1 MGMLEKILGDLNEAQ
16 RAAVTATEGYVRVV
30 AGAGTGKTKTLSR
43 RFVYLAE
50 GLGISPAA
58 ILCVTFTNQ
67 AAAEMKRRIRALLP
81 GRDLGYICTFH
92 SFAVTLLREDCH
104 VVQYPETF
112 TVLDNQDKEDILKGV
127 FADLGVTSRQLT
139 VKDASDYIAEYKG
152 GHDYVPT
159 LIDPDPGKLLRT
171 AETAKDLSQKVLW
184 RYLYETRKTFGLDFD
199 DLIYFALHI
208 LRTDAP
214 SREKWQDRL
223 EYILVDE
230 YQDIDKDEYALS
242 EILAGKHHN
251 LFVVGDPDQTI
262 YTFRGADVRFI
273 LDFAAVHP
281 EGQTIYLRENYRS
294 LPPVLTAA
302 NALIAH
308 NRNRLEKELI
318 PVLRGGSKP
327 LYDHAKT
334 PEAEA
339 AWVTER
345 IRERLEAGDDPGS
358 VAILYRAHH
367 QSRSFE
373 EALIRAKVPYTLY
386 NGVEFYHR
394 KEIKDVLCY
403 LRMIFAGDDLSFLR
417 TVNEPRRS
425 MGKKRIAFLREQAV
439 HLDLSLYDTLKRC
452 LDLPIFHGTGAAQYI
467 RLIEELRA
475 CWRGMKLTDLLSRL
489 LAESG
494 YEEYLR
500 LCGAQDRL
508 DNLSELKQSIFDYE
522 TGAGEEVTLGDYLDL
537 AALFTD
543 LDRQEKAR
551 SVRLMT
557 VHAAK
562 GLEFD
567 TVFLV
572 GFNEGSFPSRKV
584 LTPEGLEEERRLCY
598 VAYTRAGK
606 RLYLSDTEGPL
617 GAGSLRL
624 PSRFLF
630 DTGLENIDCTEP
642 LDPSLL
648 LPDALPLPPLTGDFR
663 FRPGD
668 RVKHPILGAGTVEA
682 LDPDKNAYLIR
693 FDQLN
698 TARSISAAMEM
709 QPL

>member
-1 MGMLEKILGDLNEAQ
+1 MLEKILGDLNEEQ

-50 GLGISPAA
+50 ALGISPAG

-112 TVLDNQDKEDILKGV
+112 TVLDNQDKEDIIKGI
-127 FADLGVTSRQLT
+127 FEDLGVTSRDLT
-139 VKDASDYIAEYKG
+139 VKDASDFIAEYKG

-159 LIDPDPGKLLRT
+159 LIDPDLRKLSGLEAAATELR
-171 AETAKDLSQKVLW
+171 KKVLF

-208 LRTDAP
+208 LRQDAGT
-214 SREKWQDRL
+214 REKWQDRL
-223 EYILVDE
+223 EYIMVDE

-242 EILAGKHHN
+242 EILAGKHGN

-262 YTFRGADVRFI
+262 YTFRGADVGFI
-273 LDFAAVHP
+273 LDFEARHP
-281 EGQTIYLRENYRS
+281 GCRTVTLTKNYRS
-294 LPPVLTAA
+294 LPPVLAAA
-302 NALIAH
+302 NALISH
-308 NRNRLEKELI
+308 NQNRLKKDLS
-318 PVLRGGSKP
+318 PTRSGGDRP
-327 LYDHAKT
+327 LYYRAPT

-339 AWVTER
+339 KWVTEV
-345 IRERLEAGDDPGS
+345 IGKLLENGEEPGS
-358 VAILYRAHH
+358 IALLYRAHH
-367 QSRSFE
+367 QSRAFE
-373 EALIRAKVPYTLY
+373 EALIQAKIPYTLY

-394 KEIKDVLCY
+394 KEIKDVLAY
-403 LRMIFAGDDLSFLR
+403 LRMVYAGDDLSFLR

-425 MGKKRIAFLREQAV
+425 MGKKRIAFLRGQAV
-439 HLDLSLYDTLKRC
+439 HAGRSLYDTLKAS
-452 LDLPIFHGTGAAQYI
+452 LALPLFQGTKAAGYVA
-467 RLIEELRA
+467 LIEELRG
-475 CWRGMKLTDLLSRL
+475 CWRGMKLTDLLTRL
-489 LAESG
+489 LHESG

-522 TGAGEEVTLGDYLDL
+522 VSAGEEVTLGEYLDL

-543 LDRQEKAR
+543 LDRKEKAA

-562 GLEFD
+562 GLEFP

-572 GFNEGSFPSRKV
+572 GFSEGSFPSRKV
-584 LTPEGLEEERRLCY
+584 LTPEDLEEERRLCY
-598 VAYTRAGK
+598 VAYTRAGE
-606 RLYLSDTEGPL
+606 RLYLSDAAGLP

-630 DTGLENIDCTEP
+630 DTGEKNVDYLTP
-642 LDPSLL
+642 LDASLRLPDL
-648 LPDALPLPPLTGDFR
+648 LPPAPVPGDFA
-663 FRPGD
+663 FDPGD
-668 RVKHPILGAGTVEA
+668 RIRHPILGTGTVLR
-682 LDPDKNAYLIR
+682 LDGEKHAYLID
-693 FDQLN
+693 FDDL
-698 TARSISAAMEM
+698 TTPRSISAGMKLEK
-709 QPL
+709 L

>member
-1 MGMLEKILGDLNEAQ
+1 MLEKLLGDLNEAQ

-50 GLGISPAA
+50 GLGISPAG

-81 GRDLGYICTFH
+81 CRDLGYICTFH

-112 TVLDNQDKEDILKGV
+112 TVLDNGDKEDILKEI
-127 FADLGVTSRQLT
+127 FSDLGVTSRELT
-139 VKDASDYIAEYKG
+139 VKDASDYIGAWKG

-159 LIDPDPGKLLRT
+159 LIDPAPGKLLQA
-171 AETAKDLSQKVLW
+171 AEAARELRQKVLW

-208 LRTDAP
+208 LRRDAE
-214 SREKWQDRL
+214 SREKWQERL

-242 EILAGKHHN
+242 ELLAGKHHN

-262 YTFRGADVRFI
+262 FTFRGADVRFI
-273 LDFAAVHP
+273 LDFETVHP
-281 EGQTIYLRENYRS
+281 EGQTVFLRENYRS
-294 LPPVLTAA
+294 RPPVLTAA
-302 NALIAH
+302 NALISH
-308 NRNRLEKELI
+308 NTQRLEKELI
-318 PVLRGGSKP
+318 PTLSGGAKP
-327 LYDHAKT
+327 LYYHAPT

-339 AWVTER
+339 AWVTEK

-358 VAILYRAHH
+358 IAILYRAHH

-373 EALIRAKVPYTLY
+373 EALIRAKIPYTLF
-386 NGVEFYHR
+386 NGVEFYRR
-394 KEIKDVLCY
+394 KEIKDVLSY
-403 LRMIFAGDDLSFLR
+403 LRMVFAGDDLSFLR

-425 MGKKRIAFLREQAV
+425 MGKKRVAFLREQAV
-439 HLDLSLYDTLKRC
+439 HAGLSLYDTLKRS
-452 LDLPIFHGTGAAQYI
+452 LDLPLFQGTKAREYVY
-467 RLIEELRA
+467 LIEDLRSV
-475 CWRGMKLTDLLSRL
+475 WKGMKLTDLLSRL

-494 YEEYLR
+494 YEAYLR

-522 TGAGEEVTLGDYLDL
+522 TTAGEEVTLGEYLDL

-543 LDRQEKAR
+543 LDRKEKTR

-562 GLEFD
+562 GLEFP
-567 TVFLV
+567 TVFLA

-598 VAYTRAGK
+598 VAYTRAGE
-606 RLYLSDTEGPL
+606 RLFLSDTEGPF

-630 DTGLENIDCTEP
+630 DTGEENLDFVEP
-642 LDPSLL
+642 LDPSLR
-648 LPDALPLPPLTGDFR
+648 LPDLLPLPPLLGDFT

-668 RVKHPILGAGTVEA
+668 RVRHPILGPGTVEA
-682 LDPDKNAYLIR
+682 LDGEKKAYRIR
-693 FDQLN
+693 FDQLS
-698 TARSISAAMEM
+698 TPRSIAAGMRLEK
-709 QPL
+709 L